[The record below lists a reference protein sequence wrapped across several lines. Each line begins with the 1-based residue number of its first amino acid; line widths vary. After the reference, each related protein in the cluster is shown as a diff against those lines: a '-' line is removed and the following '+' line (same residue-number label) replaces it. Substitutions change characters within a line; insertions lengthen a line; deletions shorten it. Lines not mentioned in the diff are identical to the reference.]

1 MMNFIKKMLPV
12 AFVLLAFTFSGCNDD
27 DKGYFP
33 EDGLKEPLAAL
44 DVLKVYATAF
54 PVGVGVD
61 ADLFVNNDTYRNTV
75 IGNFQGATAISA
87 MTHGSV
93 VKVEVIDDE
102 SIMSYDFAKADA
114 FVAALPADLSLY
126 GNALVWHQN
135 QNGNYLR
142 SLISQP
148 KEVPP
153 LLNKKCLEKGL
164 FAPAE
169 EDADYGSD
177 FAIWSRKNN
186 GAGISIVEGEGI
198 DGGLAI
204 KMVTQTDAE
213 QSNPREWSTQLG
225 SPKITV
231 FEGRAYQFKFNVR
244 CIGGTGKFRMSF
256 GGGGMSN
263 TYPGYDGSPTISLPP
278 SPDWTEI
285 VYGDENATGALTC
298 ITEGTTSFDF
308 DFGAVNNMTY
318 YIDIASLEVVDLTGD
333 TSGGDE
339 GLSPEEKKVVV
350 QEAMKDWI
358 NAIVGQYK
366 NRVNAWDVVKDPMG
380 NDGKVRHGNGNG
392 DTGTNFHWQDF
403 LGDNYAVEA
412 FNLAR
417 TAVKDGDKLFIS
429 DNGLENL
436 NKCDS
441 LVKYVNTIES
451 LGAQV
456 DGIGTQMHISMTQ
469 DMGNVASMFSKLAAT
484 GKLIKITELDVALVA
499 NPTAADRLQQAAV
512 YYEVV
517 RLYKATIPAAQ
528 QAGITVWNLTGGPCL
543 WNADFSRRASY
554 KGFVDALTGAELS
567 DFFK

>member
-12 AFVLLAFTFSGCNDD
+12 AFVLLAFTFSGCDDD

-33 EDGLKEPLAAL
+33 PDGLKEPLAAL
-44 DVLKVYATAF
+44 DVLKTYATAF

-61 ADLFVNNDTYRNTV
+61 ADLFTGNDTYRNTV

-148 KEVPP
+148 KEEVA
-153 LLNKKCLEKGL
+153 LLNTSCLKDGI
-164 FAPAE
+164 FAPV
-169 EDADYGSD
+169 EDDPNFGDAS
-177 FAIWSRKNN
+177 FIWNRKNN
-186 GAGISIVEGEGI
+186 GAGITVEAGAGI
-198 DGGLAI
+198 DGGPAI
-204 KMVTQTDAE
+204 KMVVPADGGA
-213 QSNPREWSTQLG
+213 REWSTQLG
-225 SPKITV
+225 SSQFPI
-231 FEGRAYQFKFNVR
+231 FEGRNYQIKFSVR
-244 CIGGTGKFRMSF
+244 CMGGTGQFRVSF
-256 GGGGMSN
+256 GENKLGNAYPSYGGAG
-263 TYPGYDGSPTISLPP
+263 TVSLPP
-278 SPDWTEI
+278 TGWTEI
-285 VYGDENATGALTC
+285 IYGDEANTSLITATET
-298 ITEGTTSFDF
+298 GTSSFDL
-308 DFGAVNNMTY
+308 DFGLVNGMTY
-318 YIDIASLEVVDLTGD
+318 YIDIASLEVIDTTGD
-333 TSGGDE
+333 VGGDT

-366 NRVNAWDVVKDPMG
+366 NRVNAWDVVKDPMA

-436 NKCDS
+436 TKCDG
-441 LVKYVNTIES
+441 LINYVNTIES

-456 DGIGTQMHISMTQ
+456 DGIGTQMRISTTQ
-469 DMGNVASMFSKLAAT
+469 DLGNVASMFSKLAAT
-484 GKLIKITELDVALVA
+484 GKLIKITELEVSLGA
-499 NPTAADRLQQAAV
+499 NPDAADRLQQAAV

-517 RLYKATIPAAQ
+517 RLYKSTIPNAQ
-528 QAGITVWNLTGGPCL
+528 QAGITVWNLTGDPCL

-554 KGFVDALTGAELS
+554 KGFADALSGAELS
-567 DFFK
+567 EFFQ

>member
-27 DKGYFP
+27 EKGYFP
-33 EDGLKEPLAAL
+33 GDALKEPLAAL

-142 SLISQP
+142 G
-148 KEVPP
+148 
-153 LLNKKCLEKGL
+153 LLNPVAVEPEALLNTSCLKDGI
-164 FAPAE
+164 FAPV
-169 EDADYGSD
+169 EDDPNFGDAS
-177 FAIWSRKNN
+177 FIWVRKNN
-186 GAGISIVEGEGI
+186 GAGISVAAGEGI

-225 SPKITV
+225 SPQFSI
-231 FEGRAYQFKFNVR
+231 FEGRDYQIKFNVR
-244 CIGGTGKFRMSF
+244 CIGGTGKFRVSS
-256 GGGGMSN
+256 GDGKLGNS
-263 TYPGYDGSPTISLPP
+263 YPSYDGAGTVSLPP
-278 SPDWTEI
+278 AEWKEI
-285 VYGDENATGALTC
+285 TYGDGDHSGVMTATAT
-298 ITEGTTSFDF
+298 GTTSFDF

-318 YIDIASLEVVDLTGD
+318 YIDIASLEVIDLTGD
-333 TSGGDE
+333 GSGGAMT
-339 GLSPEEKKVVV
+339 PEEKK
-350 QEAMKDWI
+350 EIIRGAMEDWI

-380 NDGKVRHGNGNG
+380 NDGTVRHGNGTG

-436 NKCDS
+436 TKCDG
-441 LVKYVNTIES
+441 LINYVNTIES